1 MVAFNNGAKVSNAAN
16 GCANFRLLHT
26 DDLLL
31 TKTLLHQMR
40 KLITTM
46 LLFFGFQLSAQTY
59 QPNWESLDKRP
70 TPQWFKDSKFGIFIH
85 WGVYAVP
92 GWSTKGSYAEWYQ
105 QGLQTT
111 DTARQKF
118 HKAKFGDRTYYDL
131 ANDFKAELFN
141 PDEWA
146 KLFERSGAKYIVL
159 TSKHHDGFTL
169 WPNENANKTWGFK
182 WNAVDVGPKRDLL
195 GDLFKAVRK
204 TSVRAGMYYSLYEW
218 FNPLWKTD
226 PKKYATAHVWPQMT
240 ELINNYQ
247 PDVFW
252 TDGDWDAPAETW
264 KSQEF
269 LTWLFNESVVK
280 DKVIVN
286 DRWGSGV
293 RFNHGG
299 IYTPEYQP
307 NLDFED
313 HDWEESRGMGHSY
326 GYNREE
332 DAWDYNSA
340 QSLIIA
346 LIDKVSRGGNFLL
359 DIGPDEH
366 GKIPPIMQER
376 LLQIGEWLSINGE
389 AIYDTRRW
397 KTTSQWSDGKK
408 DWKGAGDIMLKLT
421 IDPEPG
427 YAVKEVFYT
436 YNPTSNNL
444 YAIFPKYPDNK
455 KLVLKDVALP
465 AETKISFLSTKEY
478 LQWRQIDKNV
488 EINLPEY
495 NPNKI
500 LSPYAYAVKI
510 ENFGRFA
517 SKPVI
522 KLDYS
527 KDVMKPTV
535 TINTDIGTLIYF
547 TADGSE
553 PSQSSKIYNGPFTA
567 EKTFTLKALAMMGGS
582 GENYAS
588 LIPSAVVSKEI
599 KTYQWKNGLKISN
612 AKPGVAFKY
621 FEPTGKIDLNSINN
635 NPTASGVSDV
645 ISHQNKKRTDKFAF
659 EFTGYIKIDKDAIY
673 TFFTDS
679 DDGSMLYIDDEEIV
693 NNDGDHG
700 NVEKSGKAALKK
712 GFHKIKVLYF
722 DSGGGNS
729 LKVSLQPEDGKK
741 EMIPASFL
749 FH

>member
-1 MVAFNNGAKVSNAAN
+1 MKNLTTL
-16 GCANFRLLHT
+16 C
-26 DDLLL
+26 LLL
-31 TKTLLHQMR
+31 TCFYLN
-40 KLITTM
+40 
-46 LLFFGFQLSAQTY
+46 AQTY
-59 QPNWESLDKRP
+59 KPTWESIDKRP

-92 GWSTKGSYAEWYQ
+92 GWSTKGNYAEWYQ

-111 DTARQKF
+111 DTARMNF
-118 HKAKFGDRTYYDL
+118 HKAKFGNRTYYDL

-146 KLFERSGAKYIVL
+146 KIFERSGAKYIVL

-169 WPNENANKTWGFK
+169 WPNQNANKTWGFP
-182 WNAVDVGPKRDLL
+182 WNAKDIGPKRDLL

-204 TSVRAGMYYSLYEW
+204 TSVHAGMYYSLYEW
-218 FNPLWKTD
+218 FNPLWKAD
-226 PKKYATAHVWPQMT
+226 PKKYASEHVWPQMK

-252 TDGDWDAPAETW
+252 TDGDWDAPPETW

-269 LTWLFNESVVK
+269 LAWLFNESPVK

-299 IYTPEYQP
+299 IFTPEYQP
-307 NLDFED
+307 DLDFET
-313 HDWEESRGMGHSY
+313 HDWEESRGMGYSY

-376 LLQIGEWLSINGE
+376 LLEIGDWLSINGE
-389 AIYDTRRW
+389 AIYNTRRW
-397 KTTSQWSDGKK
+397 KYPVQWSEGRRDYKGGNEHITG
-408 DWKGAGDIMLKLT
+408 DWKTGGDIMLKLT
-421 IDPEPG
+421 VDPDPG
-427 YAVKEVFYT
+427 YAVKEIFYT
-436 YNPTSNNL
+436 YNPTTNNL

-455 KLVLKDVALP
+455 KLVLKDITLSAGTIV
-465 AETKISFLSTKEY
+465 SFLSTKES
-478 LQWRQIDKNV
+478 LQWKQSGANV
-488 EINLPEY
+488 EINLPDY

-500 LSPYAYAVKI
+500 RSPYAFAVKI
-510 ENFGRFA
+510 GDFGRFA
-517 SKPVI
+517 SKPKIIVEYKPGQLKPLVTI
-522 KLDYS
+522 ESAEDFNLDYTIDGS
-527 KDVMKPTV
+527 MPTRNSNLYTSPFYPPKTI
-535 TINTDIGTLIYF
+535 TINVVSYPLSNYGGF
-547 TADGSE
+547 T
-553 PSQSSKIYNGPFTA
+553 KI
-567 EKTFTLKALAMMGGS
+567 L
-582 GENYAS
+582 
-588 LIPSAVVSKEI
+588 PSAMVTQEVKVYEWKNAI
-599 KTYQWKNGLKISN
+599 KTSV
-612 AKPGVAFKY
+612 KPGIVYKY
-621 FEPTGKIDLNSINN
+621 FEPSGKINLNSITGT
-635 NPTASGVSDV
+635 PAAAGDADI
-645 ISHQNKKRTDKFAF
+645 ISNKNKKRTDKYAF
-659 EFTGYIKIDKDAIY
+659 EFTGYIRIDNDGIY
-673 TFFTDS
+673 AFFTDS

-712 GFHKIKVLYF
+712 GFHKIRVLYF

-729 LKVSLQPEDGKK
+729 LKVSMQK
-741 EMIPASFL
+741 EGGTKMEIPKELL

>member
-1 MVAFNNGAKVSNAAN
+1 MKNFSAFW
-16 GCANFRLLHT
+16 LLC
-26 DDLLL
+26 LA
-31 TKTLLHQMR
+31 
-40 KLITTM
+40 IN
-46 LLFFGFQLSAQTY
+46 LSGQTY

-85 WGVYAVP
+85 WGVYSVP
-92 GWSTKGSYAEWYQ
+92 GWSTKGNYAEWYQ

-111 DTARQKF
+111 DTARQNF
-118 HKAKFGDRTYYDL
+118 HKAKFGNRTYYDL
-131 ANDFKAELFN
+131 ADDFKAELFN
-141 PDEWA
+141 PDDWA
-146 KLFERSGAKYIVL
+146 KLFEASGAKYIVL

-169 WPNENANKTWGFK
+169 WPNENANKTWGFP
-182 WNAVDVGPKRDLL
+182 WNAKDVGPKRDLI

-204 TSVRAGMYYSLYEW
+204 TSVHAGMYYSLYEW
-218 FNPLWKTD
+218 FNPLWKND
-226 PKKYATAHVWPQMT
+226 PKKYATEHVWPQMK

-247 PDVFW
+247 PEVFW

-269 LTWLFNESVVK
+269 LAWLYNESPVK

-286 DRWGSGV
+286 DRWGAGV

-307 NLDFED
+307 NLDFEN
-313 HDWEESRGMGHSY
+313 HDWEESRGMGYSY

-332 DAWDYNSA
+332 DAWDYNST

-366 GKIPPIMQER
+366 GKIPPIMQDR
-376 LLQIGEWLSINGE
+376 LLQMGEWLNINGE
-389 AIYDTRRW
+389 AIYNTRRW
-397 KTTSQWSDGKK
+397 KTPFQWSDGKRDYK
-408 DWKGAGDIMLKLT
+408 GNNEHITGDWKTGGDIMLKFT
-421 IDPEPG
+421 VDPDPG

-436 YNPTSNNL
+436 YNSTNNNL
-444 YAIFPKYPDNK
+444 FAIFPKYPDNRK
-455 KLVLKDVALP
+455 IVLKDVMLP
-465 AETKISFLSTKEY
+465 AGAKISFLSTKEN
-478 LQWRQIDKNV
+478 LQWKQTGANV
-488 EINLPEY
+488 EISLPEY

-500 LSPYAYAVKI
+500 RSPYAYALKI
-510 ENFGRFA
+510 ENFGRYA
-517 SKPVI
+517 SKPEI
-522 KLDYS
+522 KTDYS
-527 KDVMKPTV
+527 KNTMKPTV
-535 TINTDIGTLIYF
+535 IMNASMTNVIYY
-547 TADGSE
+547 TTDGSD
-553 PSQSSKIYNGPFTA
+553 PDRSSILYRGPFMA
-567 EKTFTLKALAMMGGS
+567 EKTMTIKAIAIMDGTL
-582 GENYAS
+582 EQ
-588 LIPSAVVSKEI
+588 IPSAVSAKEI
-599 KTYQWKNGLKISN
+599 KTYEWKNAIKVSN
-612 AKPGVAFKY
+612 PKTGIAYKY
-621 FEPTGKIDLNSINN
+621 FEPNGKIDLGSINN
-635 NPTASGVSDV
+635 NPTSTGIADI
-645 ISHQNKKRTDKFAF
+645 ISNSKKQRTDKFAF
-659 EFTGYIKIDKDAIY
+659 EFMGYIKIEKDAIY

-729 LKVSLQPEDGKK
+729 LKVSLQPEGGRK
-741 EMIPASFL
+741 EMIPAALL

>member
-1 MVAFNNGAKVSNAAN
+1 MKKFSAFW
-16 GCANFRLLHT
+16 LLC
-26 DDLLL
+26 L
-31 TKTLLHQMR
+31 T
-40 KLITTM
+40 IN
-46 LLFFGFQLSAQTY
+46 LSAQTY

-85 WGVYAVP
+85 WGVYSVP
-92 GWSTKGSYAEWYQ
+92 GWSTKGNYAEWYQ

-118 HKAKFGDRTYYDL
+118 HKAKFGNRTYYDL

-141 PDEWA
+141 PDDWA
-146 KLFERSGAKYIVL
+146 KLFEASGAKYIVL

-169 WPNENANKTWGFK
+169 WPNQNANKTWGFP
-182 WNAVDVGPKRDLL
+182 WNARDVGPKRDLI

-204 TSVRAGMYYSLYEW
+204 TSVHAGMYYSLYEW
-218 FNPLWKTD
+218 FNPLWKSN
-226 PKKYATAHVWPQMT
+226 PKKYAAEHVWPQMK

-247 PDVFW
+247 PEVFW
-252 TDGDWDAPAETW
+252 TDGDWDAPPETW

-269 LTWLFNESVVK
+269 LAWLYNESPVK

-286 DRWGSGV
+286 DRWGAGV

-313 HDWEESRGMGHSY
+313 HDWEESRGMGYSY

-332 DAWDYNSA
+332 DAWDYNTT
-340 QSLIIA
+340 QSLVIA

-376 LLQIGEWLSINGE
+376 LLEIGDWLNVNGE
-389 AIYDTRRW
+389 AIYNTRKW
-397 KTTSQWSDGKK
+397 KTPFQWGDGKK
-408 DWKGAGDIMLKLT
+408 DWKGEGDMMLKLT
-421 IDPEPG
+421 VDPEPG

-436 YNPTSNNL
+436 YNLPSNNL
-444 YAIFPKYPDNK
+444 FAIFPKYPDNR
-455 KLVLKDVALP
+455 KLILKDVMLP
-465 AETKISFLSTKEY
+465 AGAKISFLSTKEN
-478 LQWRQIDKNV
+478 LQWKQTGANV
-488 EINLPEY
+488 EISLPEF

-500 LSPYAYAVKI
+500 RSPYAYVVKI
-510 ENFGRFA
+510 ENFGRYA
-517 SKPVI
+517 SKPEI
-522 KLDYS
+522 KTDYS
-527 KDVMKPTV
+527 KNIMKPTV
-535 TINTDIGTLIYF
+535 TMSTDMANVIYY
-547 TADGSE
+547 TIDGSN
-553 PSQSSKIYNGPFTA
+553 PGQSSILYKGPFTA
-567 EKTFTLKALAMMGGS
+567 EKTMTIKAIAMTGGTLLNS
-582 GENYAS
+582 PEQ
-588 LIPSAVVSKEI
+588 IPSSVSTKEI
-599 KTYQWKNGLKISN
+599 KTYEWKIALKSAN
-612 AKPGVAFKY
+612 AKPGIAYRY
-621 FEPTGKIDLNSINN
+621 FEPAGKIDLGSINN
-635 NPTASGVSDV
+635 TPTSTGVADILSN
-645 ISHQNKKRTDKFAF
+645 NKKQRTDKFAF
-659 EFTGYIKIDKDAIY
+659 EFTGYIKIGKDAIY

-700 NVEKSGKAALKK
+700 NVEKNGKAALKK
-712 GFHKIKVLYF
+712 GYHKIKVLYF

-729 LKVSLQPEDGKK
+729 LKVSMQSEGGKK
-741 EMIPASFL
+741 EMIPATLL